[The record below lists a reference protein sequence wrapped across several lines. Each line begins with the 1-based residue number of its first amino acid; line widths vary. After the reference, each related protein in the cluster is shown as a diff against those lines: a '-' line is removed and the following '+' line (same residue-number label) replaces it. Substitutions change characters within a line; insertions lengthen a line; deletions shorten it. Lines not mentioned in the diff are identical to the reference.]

1 MMKIKVHFDNDPAVF
16 TLDSKAYGSRHTNI
30 DNYTY
35 VSVETN
41 IMVLDVRKKQKGTF
55 VD

>member
-1 MMKIKVHFDNDPAVF
+1 MECHFDKDPAVS
-16 TLDSKAYGSRHTNI
+16 TLDSKTYDSRHTKI
-30 DNYTY
+30 DNYTN
-35 VSVETN
+35 VSVETY

>member
-1 MMKIKVHFDNDPAVF
+1 MALVECHFDNDPAVF
-16 TLDSKAYGSRHTNI
+16 TLDSKTYGSRHTTI